1 MGNRMHQ
8 TINELRLKR
17 LKGILRRINQY
28 QREFEQLP
36 DVVLQQKTA
45 TFRKRLSEG
54 KTLDDLL
61 PEAYAVIR
69 EASRRILGMF
79 PKDVQVLGAIVL
91 HEGNIAE
98 MQTGEGKTL
107 TATMPL
113 YLNALSGDGAYL
125 ITTNDY
131 LAKRDYLEMKP
142 LFEWLGITI
151 GLGFVDIPDYEYKPG
166 EKQNI
171 YNHDIVYTTGG
182 RLGFDYLIDNL
193 ADSREGKFL
202 PELNYG
208 IIDEVDSIILDSAQT
223 PLVISGIPRVQSN
236 LFGVVNTFVETL
248 VEHQHFKMKQTKKEI
263 WLTDRGIEAANQYFG
278 VDNIYDEPYFDLV
291 RNINLCLRAQY
302 LFEGNTDYFVYK
314 GEVILIDRITGRMM
328 PGTKLQSGLHQA
340 IEAKEDVK
348 LSADTSVMATIT
360 FQNLFKQFRDFSGMS
375 ATSHLGEK
383 EFLDLYTKIV
393 VQIPTDRPIQRIDYP
408 DRVFRNIEDKNAAII
423 ERVKE
428 LYAEQRPVLVI
439 TRTAEVAEYFSSTFF
454 DLDIP
459 NNLLIAQN
467 VAKEAQMIAEA
478 GQLRAVTVATSMAG
492 RGTDIKLAEGVK
504 ELGGLAVI
512 VSEHMENSRV
522 DRQLRGRSG
531 RQGDPG
537 TSQIYIS
544 LDDYLVKRWGK
555 VKSIDEKRLKQIDT
569 KTLQSSMIFQNRVK
583 KIVQRAQRLAEEQGI
598 NAREQVNEY
607 EKSISIQRELIYK
620 ERNRVLDFKN
630 LDDVNLKRLA
640 YEVFEDAYDDN
651 HFTAPEWVN
660 YIYKNLSFQFK
671 ENLNTL
677 DLRDRNAVI
686 QYLMDIFQQQLDYQ
700 KEGLDDYFYTSFV
713 QKAILKAIDSNWIKQ
728 VDHLQ
733 RLKSSVNTRQNG
745 KRSPIFEYHK
755 VALESFEKM
764 KDAIKKDVIKYLC
777 QSIISFENNK
787 KLIVHFPN

>member
-1 MGNRMHQ
+1 MGNRMHK

-17 LKGILRRINQY
+17 LKRILRRINQY
-28 QREFEQLP
+28 QSEFEQLP
-36 DVVLQQKTA
+36 DEVLQQKTA
-45 TFRKRLSEG
+45 IFRQQLSEG

-79 PKDVQVLGAIVL
+79 PKEVQVLGAIVL

-151 GLGFVDIPDYEYKPG
+151 GLGFVDDPDHEYEPG
-166 EKQNI
+166 EKQQI
-171 YNHDIVYTTGG
+171 YSHDIIYTTGG

-193 ADSREGKFL
+193 ADSKEGKFL
-202 PELNYG
+202 PKLNYG

-248 VEHQHFKMKQTKKEI
+248 VEHQHFKMKQTKKI

-302 LFEGNTDYFVYK
+302 LFENNTDYFVYK

-348 LSADTSVMATIT
+348 LSTDTSVMATIT
-360 FQNLFKQFRDFSGMS
+360 FQNLFKQFREFSGMS

-408 DRVFRNIEDKNAAII
+408 DRVFRSVEDKNFAII

-439 TRTAEVAEYFSSTFF
+439 TRTAEVAEYFSATLFE
-454 DLDIP
+454 LDIP

-478 GQLRAVTVATSMAG
+478 GQLGAVTVATSMAG

-555 VKSIDEKRLKQIDT
+555 VKSIDEKRLSEIDT
-569 KTLQSSMIFQNRVK
+569 ETLQTSLIFQNRVK
-583 KIVQRAQRLAEEQGI
+583 KIVQRAQRLSEEQGI
-598 NAREQVNEY
+598 NAREQANEY

-620 ERNRVLDFKN
+620 ERNRVLNFEN
-630 LDDVNLKRLA
+630 LDDVHLSRLA
-640 YEVFEDAYDDN
+640 REVFEEAYDDN
-651 HFTAPEWVN
+651 HFTAPQWVN

-671 ENLNTL
+671 GELDTL
-677 DLRDRNAVI
+677 DLRDRDAVLD
-686 QYLMDIFQQQLDYQ
+686 YLMDIFHQQLDYQ
-700 KEGLDDYFYTSFV
+700 KESLDDYYYTNFV

-745 KRSPIFEYHK
+745 KRTPIFEYHR

-764 KDAIKKDVIKYLC
+764 KDTIKRDIFKYLC
-777 QSIISFENNK
+777 QSITNYQKGER
-787 KLIVHFPN
+787 LIVHFPN